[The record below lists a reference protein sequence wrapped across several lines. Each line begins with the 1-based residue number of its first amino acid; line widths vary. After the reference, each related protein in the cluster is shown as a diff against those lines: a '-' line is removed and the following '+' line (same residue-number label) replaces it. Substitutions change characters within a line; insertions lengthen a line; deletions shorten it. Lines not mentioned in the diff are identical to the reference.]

1 MGPTFYARILSPV
14 HCFSALMEIL
24 FFRFTNCVVIITW
37 RTWRLFAWMF
47 LGCLFESFTTQSRPW
62 WVATSLNLS
71 SCSLDVVSE
80 SGMRMRLTTWPP
92 EVGGP
97 LCDRSDGSECWCSS
111 WGTHLVVSFTYPR
124 WKSASTHWLI
134 EFPLLSPV
142 TDGLFCQFLLSKLQ
156 ECASLPVFFEL
167 LAHVECGFQHLAENI
182 KERVV
187 QTCSITQ
194 REKSQH
200 PGMQGFERL
209 RAMSCGRNLKC
220 LSLTAFNTEPG
231 VELVFHAELI
241 LEFIISV
248 CVPEVQSLSSPHH
261 EVQTYTTI
269 NTNMAADVHAH
280 KQLWIQFMSCCS

>member
-47 LGCLFESFTTQSRPW
+47 WGCLFESFTTQSRPW
-62 WVATSLNLS
+62 NVATSLKLS
-71 SCSLDVVSE
+71 SCSLCNSRFGCGVRKWNENEADS
-80 SGMRMRLTTWPP
+80 MTT
-92 EVGGP
+92 GSRGP

-111 WGTHLVVSFTYPR
+111 WGTHLVVPFTYPR
-124 WKSASTHWLI
+124 WKSPSTHWLI

-187 QTCSITQ
+187 QTCSITE

-200 PGMQGFERL
+200 PGMRASNDWERWAVAGTWNVCL
-209 RAMSCGRNLKC
+209 WLPSTRSLV
-220 LSLTAFNTEPG
+220 LSL
-231 VELVFHAELI
+231 
-241 LEFIISV
+241 
-248 CVPEVQSLSSPHH
+248 
-261 EVQTYTTI
+261 
-269 NTNMAADVHAH
+269 
-280 KQLWIQFMSCCS
+280 CCMIG